1 MNALRVQRTRLATSV
16 VNQATS
22 PETAKTPLLRELVVE
37 AAVGSLPV
45 VGLKSAI
52 RYAKFPQ
59 HLHIF

>member
-1 MNALRVQRTRLATSV
+1 V

-37 AAVGSLPV
+37 AAVVGSLPA

-52 RYAKFPQ
+52 RYAIFPK
-59 HLHIF
+59 HLHIS